1 MSKKTD
7 SNFNQNAYIAQ
18 WKKENMKSI
27 HACFKNDFV
36 DSFKEACKTLGI
48 KQSDVFRKAMEE
60 TTMEETIKE
69 AEESK
74 KEVDH

>member
-18 WKKENMKSI
+18 WKNENMKSI

-60 TTMEETIKE
+60 TIKE
-69 AEESK
+69 ADESK

>member
-60 TTMEETIKE
+60 TIKE
-69 AEESK
+69 ADESK